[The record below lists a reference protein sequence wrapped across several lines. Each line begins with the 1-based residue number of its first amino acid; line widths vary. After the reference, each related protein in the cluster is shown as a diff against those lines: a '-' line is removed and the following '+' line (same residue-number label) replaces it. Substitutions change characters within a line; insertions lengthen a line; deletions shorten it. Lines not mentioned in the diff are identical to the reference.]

1 MIKVFTDGGSRNNP
15 GPAGI
20 GIVIQDL
27 TGTVLETKN
36 EYIGEKTN
44 NEAEYLALIQGLKL
58 ALKYG
63 KEALVFLDSELVVR
77 QLNGQYKVKNAGL
90 KPLFDEVQVL
100 KMGFTNLSF
109 KHIIREKNRLADKLV
124 NEAINRELSKNN

>member
-63 KEALVFLDSELVVR
+63 KKALVFLDSELVVR